1 MLQYNTNYNNLIN
14 NFVLLVYYHLN
25 NIENNKNKNNPK
37 QIVRIILVWCRWRGS
52 NPHEVALEGF

>member
-37 QIVRIILVWCRWRGS
+37 QIVWIILVWCRWRPEPS
-52 NPHEVALEGF
+52 